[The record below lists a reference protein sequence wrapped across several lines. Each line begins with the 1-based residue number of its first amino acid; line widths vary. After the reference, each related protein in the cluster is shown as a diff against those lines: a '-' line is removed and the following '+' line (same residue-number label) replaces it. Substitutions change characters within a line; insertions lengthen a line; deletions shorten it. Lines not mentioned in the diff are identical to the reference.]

1 MKCATCGERLKRGLQ
16 VCHHCGATQSH
27 QPGVVKC
34 GTCGSRVA
42 VHLWVCPRCGHDLAG
57 EAAEVGRAFSLSV
70 PTLAMLGIGALL
82 VVTIGGALPAGAGE
96 QPSVFMFIAARPTN
110 TPTAPP
116 SPTATQTP
124 TATPSATPSPTATS
138 TASPSPIPSPT
149 DMPSPTPSVRRPPA
163 RGVVL
168 INSLPYVSQYLN
180 NCGPASI
187 SMVLDHFG
195 ITQSQTAIAQMLRP
209 SPQDINVR
217 LDELGAYLRAQG
229 LSTKLVAE
237 GTPERLTW
245 LVSNKIP
252 AIVEIWIEYQGGMG
266 HFRVLRGFDADE
278 QKLIMHDPLGGPDL
292 RLSYEVLEA
301 GWRAFNRHY
310 LVVYRPEQEP
320 IVAAI
325 LGEDYDEETMHR
337 RALDVALARV
347 DAQPGN
353 AFAWLNL
360 GDDYAAL
367 HQYEKASQAYEKAMI
382 LGLPDHLLWY
392 HYKPLEVY
400 NALGDYQRTIEL
412 TTAIIHQTN
421 GLEEMYY
428 LRGRAYQGLGELDQA
443 TADYQAA
450 LARNPNY
457 TAAQEALQELSE

>member
-1 MKCATCGERLKRGLQ
+1 MKCATCGERLKLGQQ

-27 QPGVVKC
+27 QPGAVKC
-34 GTCGSRVA
+34 RACGTQVGA
-42 VHLWVCPRCGHDLAG
+42 HLWVCPRCGHDLAG
-57 EAAEVGRAFSLSV
+57 GAAAAGRAFTLSV
-70 PTLAMLGIGALL
+70 PTMTMLSIGALL
-82 VVTIGGALPAGAGE
+82 IAALGGALSAGAGE

-110 TPTAPP
+110 TPTAIP

-124 TATPSATPSPTATS
+124 TATPSATPSPTPTS
-138 TASPSPIPSPT
+138 TPTASPSP
-149 DMPSPTPSVRRPPA
+149 TPPVRRPPTT
-163 RGVVL
+163 GVVL

-187 SMVLDHFG
+187 SMVLAHFG
-195 ITQSQTAIAQMLRP
+195 ITQSQTQIAQVLRP

-217 LDELGAYLRAQG
+217 LDELAAYLRAQG
-229 LSTKLVAE
+229 LSTRLVME
-237 GTPERLTW
+237 GTPERLI
-245 LVSNKIP
+245 LLASNKIP

-292 RLSYEVLEA
+292 RLSHEMLEA
-301 GWRAFNRHY
+301 GWQAFNRHY
-310 LVVYRPEQEP
+310 LIVYRPEQEP

-325 LGEDYDEETMHR
+325 LGEDYDEETMYR

-347 DAQPGN
+347 DDQPGN

-367 HQYEKASQAYEKAMI
+367 HQYEKARQAYEQAMAI
-382 LGLPDHLLWY
+382 GLPDHLLWY
-392 HYKPLEVY
+392 HYEPLEVY

-457 TAAQEALQELSE
+457 TAAQEALQELSD